1 MSTYS
6 YTYCPYCKKML
17 NFERSEFYFYERY
30 IDIEFRRCPRC
41 NKIYKTGK
49 KLYNQMNQQEKNNI
63 KNMYYMNIITTSAT
77 IFALLL
83 LLAVFILSM
92 IFKDT
97 VGEYIVKSTFIISI
111 ISLILGYILA
121 KFNYKKIKAITI
133 NDFEIDDELK
143 ELLRKENNLRYKYG
157 YFN

>member
-17 NFERSEFYFYERY
+17 SFERSEFYFYEKY

-49 KLYNQMNQQEKNNI
+49 KLYNQMNQQERNKI
-63 KNMYYMNIITTSAT
+63 KNMYYMNIIATVAT
-77 IFALLL
+77 IFALLFL
-83 LLAVFILSM
+83 FVVFIISM
-92 IFKDT
+92 VFKDK
-97 VGEYIVKSTFIISI
+97 VGEYIMNSIFIISI

-121 KFNYKKIKAITI
+121 KSNYKKIKTITI
-133 NDFEIDDELK
+133 NDFKIDDELK

>member
-1 MSTYS
+1 
-6 YTYCPYCKKML
+6 ML

>member
-121 KFNYKKIKAITI
+121 KSNYKKIKAITI